1 MTFIL
6 AGGKR
11 HSGAV
16 EVLPPFLPKM
26 YFPNPLAGTYR
37 EKEGGYDIPEQ
48 INEYILKPVYV
59 PEDYE
64 EAQTEE
70 DYDEIIEYFYVASEL
85 EEEMACFAV
94 EAVGQ
99 QQRQRN

>member
-1 MTFIL
+1 M
-6 AGGKR
+6 
-11 HSGAV
+11 
-16 EVLPPFLPKM
+16 
-26 YFPNPLAGTYR
+26 
-37 EKEGGYDIPEQ
+37 
-48 INEYILKPVYV
+48 